1 MRTEQ
6 RWRRS
11 ARPTGSVRSAAPV
24 GWLRMVALLLAT
36 FALVASACGDD
47 TTDSEASGSE
57 GSEASGSE
65 GVAVPSAECVTEDL
79 TIGYATKSAT
89 NQAWVIINAG
99 VNAGAEGAGVEL
111 IEVGPA
117 NENDITT
124 QIPVIE
130 DLINRGV
137 DALAIA
143 PTDSAGVVP
152 SVERANDAGIPVV
165 AIDTAIEGGDVAS
178 LVATDNLAA
187 ATQQA
192 ELVGEAIGGS
202 GDVVYVAGSQAQQTG
217 RDRQIGFVDGMAAAY
232 PNVNVLVVS
241 TEWDATAAQNGVQ
254 DLLNANPDIAA
265 IAHAWDG
272 ATMATLPVV
281 ESLGVDPFIAG
292 FDGAPNSIAALL
304 RGEVDLIVAQS
315 LFQIGF
321 DGITAAIRV
330 ACGEDVDA
338 NVNTGAAI
346 LTADTVDAFI
356 AENPPEFAEF
366 IAAEGVEGVAVP
378 SAECVTEDLTIGYA
392 TKSATNQAWVII
404 NAGVNAGAEGA
415 GVELIEVGPA
425 NENDITTQIPVIE
438 DLINRG
444 VDALA
449 IAPTDS
455 AGVVPSVE
463 RANDAG
469 IPVVAIDTAIEGGD
483 VASLVATD
491 NLAAAT
497 QQAELVGEAIGGSGD
512 VVYVA
517 GSQAQQTGRDRQIG
531 FVDGMAAAYP
541 NVNVLVVST
550 EWDATAAQNGVQD
563 LLNANPDIAAIAHAW
578 DGATMATLPVVE
590 SLGVDPFIA
599 GFDGAPNS
607 IAALLRGEVD
617 LIVAQ
622 SLFQIGFDGITAAIR
637 VACGEDVDANVNTGA
652 AILTA
657 DTVDAFIAENPP
669 EFAEFIAAEG

>member
-1 MRTEQ
+1 ML
-6 RWRRS
+6 
-11 ARPTGSVRSAAPV
+11 AAFV
-24 GWLRMVALLLAT
+24 LIAA
-36 FALVASACGDD
+36 ACGDGD
-47 TTDSEASGSE
+47 GEGGEGGEGAEGGEVDVAASGDC
-57 GSEASGSE
+57 A
-65 GVAVPSAECVTEDL
+65 TEDL

-99 VNAGAEGAGVEL
+99 VDAGAEEFGAEL
-111 IEVGPA
+111 IEVGPS

-152 SVERANDAGIPVV
+152 SVERANEAGIPVI
-165 AIDTAIEGGDVAS
+165 AIDTAIEGGEVAS
-178 LVATDNLAA
+178 FVATDNLAA
-187 ATQQA
+187 ATRQA
-192 ELVGEAIGGS
+192 ELVGEAIGGE
-202 GDVVYVAGSQAQQTG
+202 GDVIYVAGSQAQQTG
-217 RDRQIGFVDGMAAAY
+217 RDRQIGFVDGMAAAF
-232 PNVNVLVVS
+232 PDVNVIVVS

-254 DLLNANPDIAA
+254 DTLNANPDVVA

-281 ESLGVDPFIAG
+281 ESLGLDPVIAG
-292 FDGAPNSIAALL
+292 FDGAPNAIAALQ
-304 RGEVDLIVAQS
+304 RGEVDIIVAQS
-315 LFQIGF
+315 LFQIGY
-321 DGITAAIRV
+321 DGITAAV
-330 ACGEDVDA
+330 AAACGEPVEA
-338 NVNTGAAI
+338 RINTGAAE

-356 AENPPEFAEF
+356 ADNPPEFRAF
-366 IAAEGVEGVAVP
+366 IEAEGGEVDVAA
-378 SAECVTEDLTIGYA
+378 SGDCATEDLTIGYA

-404 NAGVNAGAEGA
+404 NAGVDAGAEEFGA
-415 GVELIEVGPA
+415 ELIEVGPS

-463 RANDAG
+463 RANEAG
-469 IPVVAIDTAIEGGD
+469 IPVIAIDTAIEGGE
-483 VASLVATD
+483 VASFVATD

-497 QQAELVGEAIGGSGD
+497 RQAELVGEAIGGEGD
-512 VVYVA
+512 VIYVA

-531 FVDGMAAAYP
+531 FVDGMAAAFP
-541 NVNVLVVST
+541 DVNVIVVST

-563 LLNANPDIAAIAHAW
+563 TLNANPDVVAIAHAW

-590 SLGVDPFIA
+590 SLGLDPVIA
-599 GFDGAPNS
+599 GFDGAPNA
-607 IAALLRGEVD
+607 IAALQRGEVD
-617 LIVAQ
+617 IIVAQ
-622 SLFQIGFDGITAAIR
+622 SLFQIGYDGITAA
-637 VACGEDVDANVNTGA
+637 VAAACGEPVEARINTGA
-652 AILTA
+652 AELTA
-657 DTVDAFIAENPP
+657 DTVDAFIADNPP
-669 EFAEFIAAEG
+669 EFRAFIEAEG